1 VDHRHRP
8 VVRDQP
14 ERVSAFSRNRCPGS
28 SGIGVRDRPD
38 YAVDVPLT
46 SFTGSFGPHAG
57 RVSERT
63 EVDTSDEMADV
74 SHLAATRCM
83 IVG

>member
-1 VDHRHRP
+1 
-8 VVRDQP
+8 VVP
-14 ERVSAFSRNRCPGS
+14 TSLP
-28 SGIGVRDRPD
+28 
-38 YAVDVPLT
+38 T
-46 SFTGSFGPHAG
+46 SFSGSFGPHAG

-74 SHLAATRCM
+74 SHLAATRCR